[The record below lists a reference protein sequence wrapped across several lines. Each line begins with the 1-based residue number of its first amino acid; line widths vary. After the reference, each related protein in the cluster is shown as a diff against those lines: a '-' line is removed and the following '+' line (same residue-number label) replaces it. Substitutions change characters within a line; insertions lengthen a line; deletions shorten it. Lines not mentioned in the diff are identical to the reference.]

1 MSAGV
6 ALVFGGSR
14 GIGAAIA
21 LRLAKDGFDVAL
33 TYLARPEAGFVTA
46 QPSPSTA
53 AVSPNLSYERD
64 FNVNTSYDD
73 IIKDFLTCFEAKDA
87 DRLASFLHPDVV
99 FLNYGDPE
107 VRGKNAVRETW
118 SRLFSNFGAL
128 RFETVHQAVS
138 GNIVIA
144 EQIHNIALP
153 AGKLTPIMNM
163 AIYEIVDGKIAAWR
177 DYTNSSHAKKLLGI

>member
-1 MSAGV
+1 
-6 ALVFGGSR
+6 
-14 GIGAAIA
+14 
-21 LRLAKDGFDVAL
+21 
-33 TYLARPEAGFVTA
+33 
-46 QPSPSTA
+46 
-53 AVSPNLSYERD
+53 LSYERD
-64 FNVNTSYDD
+64 FNVNKSYDD

-87 DRLASFLHPDVV
+87 DRLASFLHPNVV

-128 RFETVHQAVS
+128 RFETVHQAVN

>member
-1 MSAGV
+1 
-6 ALVFGGSR
+6 
-14 GIGAAIA
+14 
-21 LRLAKDGFDVAL
+21 
-33 TYLARPEAGFVTA
+33 
-46 QPSPSTA
+46 
-53 AVSPNLSYERD
+53 
-64 FNVNTSYDD
+64 VNTSYDD

-118 SRLFSNFGAL
+118 GRLFRNFGAL
-128 RFETVHQAVS
+128 RFETVHQAVN
-138 GNIVIA
+138 GNVIIA

-153 AGKLTPIMNM
+153 SGKLTPIMNM

-177 DYTNSSHAKKLLGI
+177 DYTNSAHAKKLLGL